1 MNIGKVSDF
10 NWLTKLGI
18 IKIDENNSKY
28 FNTETKKIF
37 WVSNNLSTNCFECS
51 VKFSTFL
58 VRQHHCRIC
67 GNVFCSNCTSK
78 QIQITIKNKLI
89 KLRVCNNCFN
99 ICQNFSSYIEKKMIK
114 EEIKEQYFYNIYEN
128 SKIEHIKFL
137 NFENI
142 KKENEIKNNINNI
155 YELILKNLIRNV
167 LDEYFDT
174 IVVNEWKNILFSLII
189 EVINNLRSSS
199 FFLND
204 SININK
210 YIKIKI
216 MPYKDN
222 SQCKVISGFIMKK
235 NIFKYI
241 KKSYTNPKILLINIE
256 KEFILTKLDND
267 SNSIQ
272 RNNSIIKIIEKK
284 FELLNPDIILIGKYL
299 PKLLLNDIKNN
310 SFAKDKFFLF
320 DVKKKSLQNIARC
333 TNNIILSSLDMLGTN
348 FILDKCKN
356 FTIKTLK
363 YKFQNEKE
371 DKNKNEINKKEE
383 SYLLVF

>member
-1 MNIGKVSDF
+1 MNIAKVSDF

-128 SKIEHIKFL
+128 SKIENIKFL

-222 SQCKVISGFIMKK
+222 SQCKVIPGFIMKK

-241 KKSYTNPKILLINIE
+241 KK
-256 KEFILTKLDND
+256 
-267 SNSIQ
+267 
-272 RNNSIIKIIEKK
+272 
-284 FELLNPDIILIGKYL
+284 
-299 PKLLLNDIKNN
+299 
-310 SFAKDKFFLF
+310 
-320 DVKKKSLQNIARC
+320 C
-333 TNNIILSSLDMLGTN
+333 
-348 FILDKCKN
+348 
-356 FTIKTLK
+356 
-363 YKFQNEKE
+363 
-371 DKNKNEINKKEE
+371 
-383 SYLLVF
+383 